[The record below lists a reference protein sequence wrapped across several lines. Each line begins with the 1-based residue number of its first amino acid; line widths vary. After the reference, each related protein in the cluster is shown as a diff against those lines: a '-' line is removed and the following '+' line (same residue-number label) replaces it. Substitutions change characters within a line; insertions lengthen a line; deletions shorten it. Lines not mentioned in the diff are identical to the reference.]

1 MRKTVGHLIGAIAIS
16 ALTSGSSGAQT
27 IPMPMPDLI
36 VDSKSLSQN
45 LTVRTESFTA
55 TQCDSV
61 EDGITPG
68 KHLIMRFSVS
78 TPNIGAAALEIGDPN
93 VHMANNDGLFEFAP
107 CHNHFHFRHYATY
120 ELVDVN
126 HPTMVWRSAKR
137 GFCMVDV
144 RKYYSGPSKPTYYIC
159 GAPGVPGNQG
169 VSVGWADVYDWQLQ
183 GQYFVL
189 DGGDG
194 QPIVPPGTYYLRI
207 TVNPKFQ
214 PATGEPC
221 PYADPQ
227 AGYCHQL
234 PESDYANNTTK
245 ITVTVPAPKK

>member
-1 MRKTVGHLIGAIAIS
+1 MGKGVLVLIGVFA
-16 ALTSGSSGAQT
+16 ALGVMPGVVGTQT
-27 IPMPMPDLI
+27 TGLPDLI
-36 VDSKSLSQN
+36 VDSRSLSQN

-61 EDGITPG
+61 EDNITPG
-68 KHLIMRFSVS
+68 KHRIMRFSVS
-78 TPNIGAAALEIGDPN
+78 TPNIGEAALVVGDPN
-93 VHMANNDGLFEFAP
+93 AHIAANDGLFEYAP

-126 HPTMVWRSAKR
+126 NPALIWRSAKR

-144 RKYYSGPSKPTYYIC
+144 QKYYSGPSKAVFNVC
-159 GAPGVPGNQG
+159 GAPGIPGYQG
-169 VSVGWADVYDWQLQ
+169 ISVGWADVYDWQLQ

-189 DGGDG
+189 DGGDN

-214 PATGEPC
+214 PTGAEPC
-221 PYADPQ
+221 PYQDPE

-234 PESDYANNTTK
+234 PESDYANNMTQ